1 MSSVFGIEG
10 RERVLHVTK
19 VLLARARWFDKSYQA
34 MPKDDYLMR
43 KCRSKLAIDAYA
55 QAFKG
60 LQALMVDARRDKAW
74 MDAYLA
80 KLKPMTL
87 EAARA
92 NYIWWCSRERGERS
106 EEVLKWADTALDV
119 YRRGVRFVLDE
130 YEKVFEERLE

>member
-1 MSSVFGIEG
+1 MHPRAPAKAGGAFGAND
-10 RERVLHVTK
+10 K
-19 VLLARARWFDKSYQA
+19 MPARDR
-34 MPKDDYLMR
+34 
-43 KCRSKLAIDAYA
+43 
-55 QAFKG
+55 G
-60 LQALMVDARRDKAW
+60 LMVDARRDKAW

-80 KLKPMTL
+80 RLKPMTL

-130 YEKVFEERLE
+130 FEKVFEERLE